1 MSLPACP
8 QRSEPERRL
17 NGEVTRL
24 NCEGQFKPFIYLNG
38 GDSGREYLRSFAA
51 RGDGITISTKEK
63 SRLSAGPSC
72 SRLIRS
78 ELATALTLLIGVL
91 ALLAL
96 TVRILLLLSGLLA
109 AALLLAGLL
118 TRVLILLA
126 RILVLVGHR
135 DLPG

>member
-1 MSLPACP
+1 MRDLTLRRGVGMS
-8 QRSEPERRL
+8 
-17 NGEVTRL
+17 
-24 NCEGQFKPFIYLNG
+24 
-38 GDSGREYLRSFAA
+38 
-51 RGDGITISTKEK
+51 STKEK
-63 SRLSAGPSC
+63 PRLSAGPSC

-78 ELATALTLLIGVL
+78 ELATALALLIGVL